1 MPRNG
6 DLAMSIGMEF
16 KGLRWS
22 VVMAAAASSV
32 VMFSEHDR
40 VANAREAKGET
51 VRQRARKAGFKDL
64 PRHLYLRAFKHEG
77 VLELWGS
84 KGKGA
89 KYRLIHTYPIA
100 AQSGELGP
108 KRQEGDR
115 QVPEGLYR
123 VVVFN
128 PNSAFHLS
136 LGLDYPN
143 ASDRI
148 RSDKKM
154 PGGDIYIHGG
164 AASIGCLAMTDD
176 AIQEIYLFALA
187 AKSNGIPVHIFPFRL
202 TPRALSG
209 QRSNAAYG
217 LWAELE
223 PAYRSFEVKRLVPR
237 FTVAKDGAYVV
248 KEE

>member
-1 MPRNG
+1 MG
-6 DLAMSIGMEF
+6 IGMGF
-16 KGLRWS
+16 KGLRWL
-22 VVMAAAASSV
+22 VVLAAAASSL
-32 VMFSEHDR
+32 VMGNERDR
-40 VANAREAKGET
+40 VANAREAQGEI
-51 VRQRARKAGFKDL
+51 VRQRARKAGFQDL
-64 PRHLYLRAFKHEG
+64 PRYLYLRAFKHEG

-84 KGKGA
+84 EQRGA

-148 RSDKKM
+148 RSDKKK

-187 AKSNGIPVHIFPFRL
+187 AKPNGIPVHIFPLRL
-202 TPRALSG
+202 TPQALSG
-209 QRSNAAYG
+209 RRTHPAAA
-217 LWAELE
+217 LWSELE

-248 KEE
+248 KE